1 MRSSLDLLD
10 GVIGEFDDGLT
21 SSAESEVN
29 HPNYSHSDLNKYQ
42 DGEEVRPDF
51 KSSRISIKN
60 GFLIFSVS

>member
-29 HPNYSHSDLNKYQ
+29 HPRYLGSDLNIYQ
-42 DGEEVRPDF
+42 EAEEVRPDF
-51 KSSRISIKN
+51 KSSRLSIN
-60 GFLIFSVS
+60 NQLMIFFVS